1 MGELYEPFP
10 KLPKNFRQIGE
21 RDQVLKLYLEDYVNT
36 YLKRLQ
42 PAKGADLRV
51 GLLLGS
57 RETHEDIPFVFV
69 DGALEMDSVT
79 EEGGK
84 VAFTEDAWK
93 KAYQDVEQMF
103 PKRTVQGWFLCAGP
117 GCTLSPLTYWKQHS
131 QYFTGKN
138 QLMYLNCGL
147 EGEEA
152 VYITS
157 SDGFYKLRGY
167 SIYYERNQMM
177 QDYMI
182 LRKDVP
188 RAETG
193 VDDKVIQNFKQ
204 KMDERRVEAGRHRST
219 VGVLSGLCSV
229 LAVTVLAGG
238 VAMFNNYQKMHQ
250 MESVIAS
257 VVPEGNIKEGLMA
270 FAGKGGTENPSGKG
284 WSAADQ
290 PDYVIEEAS
299 GKVYPTTAPSPEKGD
314 ENPSRVTPETL
325 APSNSGQA
333 GGTSQT
339 AASGQGSGQTAAA
352 GQGSGQTAASGQ
364 GSGQTAASGQGSG
377 QTAASGQGSGQTAAS
392 GQGSGQ
398 TAASGQENGQTSGQ
412 GASQADP
419 AQKGNEQTESGHSQ
433 AAAETKAPAEDSTL
447 PPTGG
452 RGEADDQTVSAA
464 SYKVYTVADGET
476 LYGICFKL
484 YHNLQH
490 IDEICRV
497 NSLTDENSIFAGQKL
512 LVP

>member
-10 KLPKNFRQIGE
+10 KLPKNIRQIGE

-36 YLKRLQ
+36 YLRRLQ

-57 RETHEDIPFVFV
+57 RETHEDTPYVFV

-79 EEGGK
+79 AEGEK
-84 VAFTEDAWK
+84 VVFSEDAWK

-103 PKRTVQGWFLCAGP
+103 PKRTVQGWFLCGGP

-167 SIYYERNQMM
+167 SVYYERNQMM

-188 RAETG
+188 RAEAE
-193 VDDKVIQNFKQ
+193 VDDKVIRDFKQ
-204 KMDERRVEAGRHRST
+204 RMDERKNEAGRHRST
-219 VGVLSGLCSV
+219 VGVLSGICSV

-257 VVPEGNIKEGLMA
+257 VMPEGSVKQGLLA
-270 FAGKGGTENPSGKG
+270 SAGKGSGKTENSSGKG
-284 WSAADQ
+284 WSSVDE
-290 PDYVIEEAS
+290 PDYVIEEAA
-299 GKVYPTTAPSPEKGD
+299 GKVYPTTAPAAENNKEQSSP
-314 ENPSRVTPETL
+314 VTPETMPP
-325 APSNSGQA
+325 AESSARHEGEGEA
-333 GGTSQT
+333 
-339 AASGQGSGQTAAA
+339 AAA
-352 GQGSGQTAASGQ
+352 GQTGQSAGQAGQSAGQAEQSAGQSTTQASQPTGQTTAPSEAQTMASSEAQ
-364 GSGQTAASGQGSG
+364 TTAPSKAQTASS
-377 QTAASGQGSGQTAAS
+377 
-392 GQGSGQ
+392 
-398 TAASGQENGQTSGQ
+398 
-412 GASQADP
+412 
-419 AQKGNEQTESGHSQ
+419 
-433 AAAETKAPAEDSTL
+433 
-447 PPTGG
+447 PTGEG
-452 RGEADDQTVSAA
+452 TAKASRETASSSKEETAPPATGARADASAETVSAVNY
-464 SYKVYTVADGET
+464 SVYTVEDGET

-484 YHNLQH
+484 YHNLKH

-497 NSLTDENSIFAGQKL
+497 NALTDENSIFAGQKL

>member
-10 KLPKNFRQIGE
+10 KLPKNIRQIGE

-36 YLKRLQ
+36 YLRRLQ

-57 RETHEDIPFVFV
+57 RETHEDTPYVFV

-79 EEGGK
+79 AEGEK
-84 VAFTEDAWK
+84 VVFSEDAWK

-103 PKRTVQGWFLCAGP
+103 PKRTVQGWFLCGGP

-167 SIYYERNQMM
+167 SVYYERNQMM

-188 RAETG
+188 RAEAE
-193 VDDKVIQNFKQ
+193 VDDKVIRDFKQ
-204 KMDERRVEAGRHRST
+204 RMDERKNEAGRHRST
-219 VGVLSGLCSV
+219 VGVLSGICSV

-257 VVPEGNIKEGLMA
+257 VMPEGSVKQGLLA
-270 FAGKGGTENPSGKG
+270 SAGKGSGKTENSSGKG
-284 WSAADQ
+284 WSSVDE
-290 PDYVIEEAS
+290 PDYVIEEAA
-299 GKVYPTTAPSPEKGD
+299 GKVYPTTAPAAENNKEQSSP
-314 ENPSRVTPETL
+314 VTPETMPP
-325 APSNSGQA
+325 AESSAHHEGEGEADAAGQTGQSAGQA
-333 GGTSQT
+333 GQSAGQAGQSAGQSTTQASQPTGQTTAPSEAQTTASSEAQTTAPSKAQT
-339 AASGQGSGQTAAA
+339 ASS
-352 GQGSGQTAASGQ
+352 
-364 GSGQTAASGQGSG
+364 
-377 QTAASGQGSGQTAAS
+377 
-392 GQGSGQ
+392 
-398 TAASGQENGQTSGQ
+398 
-412 GASQADP
+412 
-419 AQKGNEQTESGHSQ
+419 
-433 AAAETKAPAEDSTL
+433 
-447 PPTGG
+447 PTGEG
-452 RGEADDQTVSAA
+452 TAKASRETASSSKEETAPPATGARADASAETVSAVNY
-464 SYKVYTVADGET
+464 SVYTVEDGET

-484 YHNLQH
+484 YHNLKH

-497 NSLTDENSIFAGQKL
+497 NALTDENSIFAGQKL